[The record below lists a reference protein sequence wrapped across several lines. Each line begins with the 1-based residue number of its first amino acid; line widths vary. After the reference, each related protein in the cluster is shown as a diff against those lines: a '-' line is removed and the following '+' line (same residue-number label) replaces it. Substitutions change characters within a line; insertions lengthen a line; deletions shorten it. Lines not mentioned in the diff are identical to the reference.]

1 MNKRTEEFFA
11 RNSELSMELS
21 KLVLANPEID
31 DMLTE
36 EAVVVFLPDFD
47 PELREFNLSMGREI
61 ESEGGKVLYVRV
73 KQMAREIPSRLMGV
87 EFRQSV

>member
-11 RNSELSMELS
+11 RNSELSIELS
-21 KLVLANPEID
+21 KLVLDNPQMD
-31 DMLTE
+31 DILTE

-61 ESEGGKVLYVRV
+61 ESEGHKVLYVMVR
-73 KQMAREIPSRLMGV
+73 QMAPEIPSRLIGV